1 MESRGLITRSVLVP
15 PSKPTPYDVL
25 PLTHGS
31 VMAGLNT
38 LISSHVLVFPPNVES
53 TPVGGD
59 GRGLVDVIQACLG
72 EVLVPYYPLAGRI
85 VKNDMGWEVQ
95 CDGRGAV
102 FVVTKMP
109 NIVEP
114 YNYPDTVSIQHFEQ
128 QSTVPISIEIEK
140 DILVPHKERNEV
152 VVVTP
157 QPQPPPSQ
165 SRTEIPRAETKQRV
179 RIIPLLQNSEKGSSP
194 SNDCLN
200 ENKGSYGLT
209 FDRQNIMSRENS
221 CAASGWVVN
230 QPSGMVGQIPLQ
242 IHGMP
247 MVLGPESHVTVF
259 SANQMQRDYEQNN
272 WFQAGPST
280 VMLVNNANDLNVSD
294 TGFPFV
300 PTAYNQMI
308 VTPGNHHWMGM
319 LPPVPQVNP
328 HPPTFKPALSL
339 APRVRVRRAVP
350 VCSAPPPLPE
360 EDITETKE
368 VASLQA
374 LNQLRL

>member
-1 MESRGLITRSVLVP
+1 MSC
-15 PSKPTPYDVL
+15 PTPEV
-25 PLTHGS
+25 PTNPSPHKFW
-31 VMAGLNT
+31 MRQ
-38 LISSHVLVFPPNVES
+38 VFAR
-53 TPVGGD
+53 TYCKK
-59 GRGLVDVIQACLG
+59 QA
-72 EVLVPYYPLAGRI
+72 E
-85 VKNDMGWEVQ
+85 KNAAMVAWASLKQLVQ
-95 CDGRGAV
+95 CA
-102 FVVTKMP
+102 K
-109 NIVEP
+109 
-114 YNYPDTVSIQHFEQ
+114 SSEQ
-128 QSTVPISIEIEK
+128 DLSDANEEQLQKLIAQALLNAQKDSDAQIS
-140 DILVPHKERNEV
+140 PPQ
-152 VVVTP
+152 P